1 MTGGDGAEES
11 AEVILEDGSTC
22 TMTPDLPP
30 PGRSYHSA
38 TGLTLCGGWGTG
50 NENTK
55 TSCSTFTGQWETS
68 HQLGVPRWRSVSWDS
83 PSGIVII
90 GGTNSEAAQT
100 TETLSLNS
108 SSTTPSFQLP
118 YITLYSPTASQCNNI
133 NKNISVRH
141 AASTWVTQS
150 WLLVDGCGM
159 AHTG

>member
-1 MTGGDGAEES
+1 MTGGFGAEES

-22 TMTPDLPP
+22 TLPDLPP
-30 PGRSYHSA
+30 PGRRVHSA
-38 TGLTLCGGWGTG
+38 TGLTLCGGVHEDTWT
-50 NENTK
+50 T
-55 TSCSTFTGQWETS
+55 CSTFTGQWETS
-68 HQLGVPRWRSVSWDS
+68 HQLGVPRWHHVSWDS

-100 TETLSLNS
+100 TETLSPNS

-150 WLLVDGCGM
+150 W
-159 AHTG
+159 